1 LLQKQAW
8 QADTRTKKEKEV
20 TDMEKDLGRRSQA
33 LRELADSLD
42 IIGPEGPDG
51 LSASLETK
59 NRRKNREVSWRSR
72 LPVKPL
78 GLLNES
84 VELVVLPRGSTSQ
97 LLRFM
102 GQLDERL
109 LDTDNYGSILRTA
122 YSSDGSITIT
132 ILMESTKLSNLVIK
146 LDIMPEVEKVEE
158 ELPART
164 IFSSTTEKF
173 RGLPPSSIRPSKRIH
188 VTLKEP
194 ILAWQELELVP
205 VLA

>member
-1 LLQKQAW
+1 M
-8 QADTRTKKEKEV
+8 KE
-20 TDMEKDLGRRSQA
+20 LGRRTQA

-42 IIGPEGPDG
+42 TIGSDG

-59 NRRKNREVSWRSR
+59 NRRKNREVCWRSR

-78 GLLNES
+78 GLVDES
-84 VELVVLPRGSTSQ
+84 VELVVLPRSSTSQ

-122 YSSDGSITIT
+122 YSWDSSVVIT
-132 ILMESTKLSNLVIK
+132 ILMESAKLSNLVIK
-146 LDIMPEVEKVEE
+146 LANMSEVETVEE
-158 ELPART
+158 EPLAT
-164 IFSSTTEKF
+164 GVFSSTIEKF
-173 RGLPPSSIRPSKRIH
+173 RGLPASSIRPSKRIR
-188 VTLKEP
+188 VTLKES
-194 ILAWQELELVP
+194 ILARQEQELVP